1 MRPES
6 DQTNP
11 GQTDPGQ
18 TDPGQTDPGQTKR
31 GQTDPGESGAADF
44 ELRFGLPDDLRPDAA
59 RLYWLAFGSKL
70 GRLLG
75 PDARALRY
83 LEVTLRSDH
92 AVVALDLQDRLLG
105 IAGFKSPAGSFAGGT
120 LRDMQGA
127 YGTLGATWRSWLL
140 SRLSSDVDNRRF
152 LIDGI
157 CVAEAARSLGI
168 GTALIGALCGE
179 ARRRGYP
186 EVRLE
191 VIDSNLRAR
200 ALYARLGFKVLKT
213 QRIGLLA
220 HIFGFRAA
228 TTMVLPLELCGR
240 SGHSCPSVTCL
251 GRWT

>member
-1 MRPES
+1 M
-6 DQTNP
+6 QTEQDHP
-11 GQTDPGQ
+11 DA
-18 TDPGQTDPGQTKR
+18 
-31 GQTDPGESGAADF
+31 EDF

-75 PDARALRY
+75 PEARALRY

-92 AVVALDLQDRLLG
+92 AVVALDQRDRLLG
-105 IAGFKSPAGSFAGGT
+105 IAGFKSPSGSFAGGT

-127 YGTLGATWRSWLL
+127 YGVFGAAWRSWLL
-140 SRLSSDVDNRRF
+140 SRLSRDVDNRRF

-157 CVAEAARSLGI
+157 CVAPSARSQGV

-191 VIDSNLRAR
+191 VIDANLRAR
-200 ALYARLGFKVLKT
+200 ALYQRLGFRVLKT
-213 QRIGLLA
+213 ERIGLLA
-220 HIFGFRAA
+220 HVFGFRAA
-228 TTMVLPLELCGR
+228 TTMVLPLE
-240 SGHSCPSVTCL
+240 
-251 GRWT
+251 

>member
-1 MRPES
+1 MQAEPDLTS
-6 DQTNP
+6 
-11 GQTDPGQ
+11 
-18 TDPGQTDPGQTKR
+18 
-31 GQTDPGESGAADF
+31 ADEV

-70 GRLLG
+70 GGLLG
-75 PDARALRY
+75 PEARALRY
-83 LEVTLRSDH
+83 LEFTLRADH
-92 AVVALDLQDRLLG
+92 AVVALDQKDRLLG

-127 YGTLGATWRSWLL
+127 YGVFGAAWRSWLL
-140 SRLSSDVDNRRF
+140 SRLSRDVDNRRF

-157 CVAEAARSLGI
+157 CVAPAARSLGI
-168 GTALIGALCGE
+168 GTALIGALCTE

-191 VIDSNLRAR
+191 VIDSNRRAR

-213 QRIGLLA
+213 ERIGLLA

-228 TTMVLPLELCGR
+228 TTMVLVLD
-240 SGHSCPSVTCL
+240 
-251 GRWT
+251 